1 MRFSR
6 SMESE
11 EVSLD
16 ITPLI
21 DVVFLMLIFFMV
33 TTTFQ
38 KESELKVQLP
48 RAQTQTQPEQGEK
61 IDLLVTAD
69 GIFQVNGAQLVDDSE
84 DTLREA
90 LIRVANG
97 NFQIPV
103 VVRADR
109 NASVQSMITAVNSA
123 ARAGL
128 SKVAFATAEQAA
140 Q

>member
-84 DTLREA
+84 ETLREA
-90 LIRVANG
+90 LVRVANG